1 MYSFEAPKSTILQPR
16 YWQVMLLL
24 EALGEDPFCLFQLL
38 AVVSIPWLPWLVA
51 TSLWSLPLMSHCL
64 LIFSK
69 WLFLCFYLMG
79 IRVIAFRDSLGWT
92 PLLRSSSQDFPG
104 GPVVK
109 HPPANAG
116 DMGSIP
122 GPGRFYM
129 PRGNQTQE
137 LQLLKP
143 TPPDPILHNKRSHC
157 KEKPAQG
164 N

>member
-51 TSLWSLPLMSHCL
+51 TSLWSLPLTSHCL

-92 PLLRSSSQDFPG
+92 PLLSSSSQDFPG
-104 GPVVK
+104 GQW
-109 HPPANAG
+109 
-116 DMGSIP
+116 
-122 GPGRFYM
+122 R
-129 PRGNQTQE
+129 E
-137 LQLLKP
+137 
-143 TPPDPILHNKRSHC
+143 
-157 KEKPAQG
+157 QG
-164 N
+164 NSYSCRWAGSFFWVVANSFPAWMRYWYSFIEKITPVFQSHHTLRHPVHF